1 VAEVSVVI
9 VEFFC
14 IEDVVKLLES
24 AKQHLLNI
32 DWEAIV
38 VSNSEYDA
46 TGIEKLNIA
55 LKDKQTKIILNQFN
69 SGYAGGV
76 NRVLPEIKTPFIYLL
91 NPDARFVD
99 GGIHILLEEM
109 QKQPRLAVIGPKV
122 IDEMGEIQPSSRRF
136 PRIYTALL
144 VRSFLNRLPNAP
156 KEKAR
161 YLMEDFDRKHSQF
174 VDWVSGGAMLLRTN
188 AVTEVGS
195 MDERYFL
202 YMEDVDWCRTFW
214 EKGWQVLYHPSTT
227 IMHAGK
233 HSSIGNGLLGLLSQ
247 TTRWHLASV
256 YKYFCKWGLRGL
268 SKEVKNA

>member
-1 VAEVSVVI
+1 MAEVSIVI
-9 VEFFC
+9 VEYFC

-24 AKQHLLNI
+24 AEQYLLNL

-38 VSNSEYDA
+38 VCNSEYDA
-46 TGIEKLNIA
+46 AGIEKLNIV
-55 LKDKQTKIILNQFN
+55 LKGKQAKVIHNQHN

-99 GGIHILLEEM
+99 GRIHILLEEM
-109 QKQPRLAVIGPKV
+109 QKQPKLAIIGPKV
-122 IDEMGEIQPSSRRF
+122 IDEMGEIQPSCRRF
-136 PRIYTALL
+136 PRIYTVFL
-144 VRSFLNRLPNAP
+144 VRSFLSKLPNAS
-156 KEKAR
+156 KEKTR
-161 YLMEDFDRKHSQF
+161 YLMEDFDRKQSRL
-174 VDWVSGGAMLLRTN
+174 VDWVSGGAMLLRTD

-214 EKGWQVLYHPSTT
+214 GKGWQVLYHPSTT

-233 HSSIGNGLLGLLSQ
+233 HSSIENGLLGLLNQ
-247 TTRWHLASV
+247 TTRWHLASLC
-256 YKYFCKWGLRGL
+256 KYFCKWGLHGL
-268 SKEVKNA
+268 SKEVKNT